1 MDASSQT
8 RRVHRGGQPL
18 KGGVRRQPFTV
29 RLLPEFAAQIRAE
42 AAEMGLPAGDYL
54 AMLVHQARGID
65 VPEYITE
72 QISSATAQEA
82 LVS

>member
-1 MDASSQT
+1 MSRS
-8 RRVHRGGQPL
+8 L
-18 KGGVRRQPFTV
+18 KAGVARPALTV
-29 RLLPEFAAQIRAE
+29 RFLPDILAQIRAE
-42 AAEMGLPAGDYL
+42 AAEMGIPAGDYVVML
-54 AMLVHQARGID
+54 AHQARGID